1 VKLIANPV
9 MVRIALLLV
18 FVAAVFILGVWVIRR
33 LRREMVAETS
43 SPAPRADNAPAFAVA
58 TFQSVI
64 RQLKD
69 KEQELQRL
77 RQAAQDRAY
86 ASENIAAAILTNLD
100 TGVVLFNPAGLA
112 QQANPAARALL
123 GYATV
128 SGMHARDLFRGVSA
142 LRSGDGKAAPAALA
156 EALGR
161 ALRDAAVFRGLEA
174 AYATPSGQ
182 RRNLSITIAPALGN
196 GGECYG
202 AVCLVLD
209 RGTTPSG

>member
-1 VKLIANPV
+1 MKLLPNPV
-9 MVRIALLLV
+9 TVWMALLLV
-18 FVAAVFILGVWVIRR
+18 FSAAVFIIGVWFIRR
-33 LRREMVAETS
+33 LRKEMAADTS
-43 SPAPRADNAPAFAVA
+43 SPTPRADNAPAFAVA

-64 RQLKD
+64 RQLKE

-77 RQAAQDRAY
+77 RQAAQERAY
-86 ASENIAAAILTNLD
+86 ASENIAAAVLTNLD

-112 QQANPAARALL
+112 QQANPAARAIL

-128 SGMHARDLFRGVSA
+128 SGMHARDLFRGVNA
-142 LRSGDGKAAPAALA
+142 LRSRDGKAAPTALA

-174 AYATPSGQ
+174 AYATPAGQ

-196 GGECYG
+196 GGECFG
-202 AVCLVLD
+202 AVCLLAD
-209 RGTTPSG
+209 RGTLPAG